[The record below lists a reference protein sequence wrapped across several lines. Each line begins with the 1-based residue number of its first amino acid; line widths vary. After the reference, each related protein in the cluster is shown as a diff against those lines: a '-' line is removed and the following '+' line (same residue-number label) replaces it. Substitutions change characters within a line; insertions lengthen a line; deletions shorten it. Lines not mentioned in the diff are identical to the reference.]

1 MSKTA
6 LLIIAQQGFQDK
18 ELEGT
23 RNGLLEAGFQVQLA
37 SSDAGECMGK
47 FGGKEQAEFALRDV
61 NIKNFDRIGF
71 IGGPGAEGLIENPE
85 AHRIARETVAAGK
98 PLGAICI
105 APLILASAGLLENI
119 HATCWDDGKDTQKK
133 FLADHGAIV
142 EEKDVVIDGNIIT
155 GNGPAAAV
163 EFGKRFASIT

>member
-1 MSKTA
+1 MSSA
-6 LLIIAQQGFQDK
+6 LLIIAQKGFQDR

-23 RNGLLEAGFQVQLA
+23 RAGLLAAGFTVKIA
-37 SSDAGECMGK
+37 SSECGPCIGK

-61 NIKNFDRIGF
+61 RVTDFDRIGF
-71 IGGPGAEGLIENPE
+71 IGGPGAEVLIGDLE
-85 AHRIARETVAAGK
+85 AHRIAREIIAAGK

-105 APLILASAGLLENI
+105 APLILAAAGSLRDI
-119 HATCWDDGKDTQKK
+119 HATCWDDGNGTQKK

-142 EEKDVVIDGNIIT
+142 EEKDVVTDGMIIT

-163 EFGKRFASIT
+163 EFGRAFAVV